1 MVTEEPIKQPL
12 KKRRHKYRY
21 KKVRRH
27 RRSWAGLSKWQR
39 GILATLGAIVLL
51 IVLWLVVQAIVYLI
65 IHAGGME

>member
-12 KKRRHKYRY
+12 KKRRYKYRY

-39 GILATLGAIVLL
+39 GMLATLGAIVLL
-51 IVLWLVVQAIVYLI
+51 ISKRNFPRTLSSAF
-65 IHAGGME
+65 